1 MSLSTAA
8 AAFTARNLV
17 LGLLSC
23 AGLVPAFIGCSDD
36 EHPNAPVVAAGRAG
50 GPGRAGSSS
59 QAATSG
65 VDFGGATGE
74 DGAAAAGSHPEGGAP
89 ALGSAGDT
97 QVGPPNVGGDPGL
110 TLDDCPS
117 DARAQPSEL
126 PGVCSIIR
134 GWTTGT
140 TVPVASGNAPSLVAV
155 TPNEL
160 TLLWSEAP
168 SSIAVYF
175 VADRE
180 STGDVFGEPQEL
192 PFGRVLGLSPD
203 GLRLTLRADDGS
215 LAETTRSARGE
226 SFGTPQ
232 AGAFEKLDAD
242 AAIHHLTL
250 GDVVIASDD
259 RTLFYGAWSLDTET
273 LYPVHVSQRNGS
285 DPWPVGAILEACEL
299 KAYGAFGPHPTGISA
314 DGLTLFFLDGARG
327 KARAAFRASGAAA
340 FSWYEELPNMAAP
353 QPNEACDRLY
363 FSPTSGE
370 PGMLFAPR
378 AP

>member
-1 MSLSTAA
+1 
-8 AAFTARNLV
+8 V

-23 AGLVPAFIGCSDD
+23 AGLLPAFIGCSDD

-59 QAATSG
+59 QAAAGG

-97 QVGPPNVGGDPGL
+97 HVGPPNVGGDPGL

-117 DARAQPSEL
+117 DARAQPSDL
-126 PGVCSIIR
+126 PGVCSITR
-134 GWTTGT
+134 GWAKGAA
-140 TVPVASGNAPSLVAV
+140 VPVASGNAPSLVAV

-168 SSIAVYF
+168 SSIPVYF

-180 STGDVFGEPQEL
+180 STDDAFADPQEL
-192 PFGRVLGLSPD
+192 PFGRVLGVSPD

-215 LAETTRSARGE
+215 LAEATRNARGE
-226 SFGTPQ
+226 SFGTAQ
-232 AGAFEKLDAD
+232 AGAYEKLDAD
-242 AAIHHLTL
+242 RALHHLTL
-250 GDVVIASDD
+250 SDVVIASDD
-259 RTLFYGAWSLDTET
+259 RTLFYSAWSLETET

-285 DPWPVGAILEACEL
+285 GPWPTGVALEVCEL
-299 KAYGAFGPHPTGISA
+299 KAYGAFGPHPSGISA
-314 DGLTLFFLDGARG
+314 DGLTLFFFDGARG
-327 KARAAFRASGAAA
+327 RARAAFRASVAAD
-340 FSWYEELPNMAAP
+340 FSWYEELPNMAWP
-353 QPNEACDRLY
+353 QPNAACDRMY
-363 FSPTSGE
+363 FSPTNGE
-370 PGMLFAPR
+370 PGILFAPR